1 MHAFVLPTEVYTRKR
16 DLGFFLSFLFCIEV
30 CLINN
35 VLTFSGE
42 QQRDSDT
49 HIYGLIL
56 PKLPSHPRRHVT
68 LKRVPCAVWWVF
80 VGYPF

>member
-1 MHAFVLPTEVYTRKR
+1 MHLSYPQKCIPERGIWGF
-16 DLGFFLSFLFCIEV
+16 FFLSFLFCIEI

-49 HIYGLIL
+49 HIYGSIL
-56 PKLPSHPRRHVT
+56 PKLPSHPSRHIT
-68 LKRVPCAVWWVF
+68 LKTVPCAVWWVF
-80 VGYPF
+80 VGYLF